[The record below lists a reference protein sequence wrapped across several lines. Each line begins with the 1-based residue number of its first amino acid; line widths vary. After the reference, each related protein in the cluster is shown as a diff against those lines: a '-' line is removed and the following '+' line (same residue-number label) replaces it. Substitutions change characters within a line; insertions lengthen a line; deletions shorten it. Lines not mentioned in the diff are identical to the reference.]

1 MISSILKYSL
11 ILSQDQNHIIMK
23 LLLQDGVVRH
33 ETRMADLVSEYPA
46 LLMLLEHLDSGFLLH
61 DDTIAQYAETH
72 QINIPLFMVLI
83 RLYMGQKPDHVPKIN
98 PMDLPRIVMFLKRC
112 HQYYKEEKYPEI
124 NQLIRALY
132 EVNHSPEIKMIDR
145 FFNDYF
151 EEVLEHLHYED
162 DVVFPYILKLIG
174 EDGSPN
180 KADAEFSVR
189 EYRDHHSDIESK
201 LSDLKA
207 LLLKHVEVRNDR
219 IIRRKLLLKLAE
231 LEVDLTIHSLI
242 EENMLIPA
250 VEQIEQGNS

>member
-1 MISSILKYSL
+1 
-11 ILSQDQNHIIMK
+11 MK
-23 LLLQDGVVRH
+23 RLLQEGVVRQ
-33 ETRMADLVSEYPA
+33 ETKMADLVSQYPT
-46 LLMLLEHLDSGFLLH
+46 LLMLLEHLDTGFLLH
-61 DDTIAQYAETH
+61 DDTVARYAETH
-72 QINIPLFMVLI
+72 QINLDLFMVLI
-83 RLYMGQKPDHVPKIN
+83 RLYIGDKPSKVPEIN
-98 PMDLPRIVMFLKRC
+98 SMDLPRIVMFLKRC

-132 EVNHSPEIKMIDR
+132 EMNHSPEIRMIDR
-145 FFNDYF
+145 FFNEYF

-174 EDGSPN
+174 EDGGTSTT
-180 KADAEFSVR
+180 DAEFSVR

-250 VEQIEQGNS
+250 VEQIEQGNA